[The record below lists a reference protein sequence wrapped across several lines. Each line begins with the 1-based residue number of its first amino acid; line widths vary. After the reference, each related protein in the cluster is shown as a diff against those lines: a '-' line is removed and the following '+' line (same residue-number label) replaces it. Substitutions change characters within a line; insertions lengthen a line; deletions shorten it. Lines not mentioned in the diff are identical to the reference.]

1 MSWMPEKVCNESY
14 TARMGD
20 KMYTLREM
28 IQKLKYYKKLKL
40 LTVQQFNT
48 LRKQAVSG
56 DIDGAERQFQKMIGR
71 VKLYD

>member
-1 MSWMPEKVCNESY
+1 MPEKVCNESY

>member
-1 MSWMPEKVCNESY
+1 MHGKVCKESY

-20 KMYTLREM
+20 KMYTLREI
-28 IQKLKYYKKLKL
+28 IQKFRYYRKLKL
-40 LTVQQFNT
+40 LTVQQFKT
-48 LRKQAVSG
+48 LRKQACSG

>member
-1 MSWMPEKVCNESY
+1 MHGKVCKEFY

-20 KMYTLREM
+20 KMYTLREI
-28 IQKLKYYKKLKL
+28 IQKFRYYRKLKL
-40 LTVQQFNT
+40 LTVQQFKT
-48 LRKQAVSG
+48 LRKQACSG

>member
-1 MSWMPEKVCNESY
+1 MPEKDYRKFY
-14 TARMGD
+14 TERMGD

-28 IQKLKYYKKLKL
+28 IQKFRYYRKLNM
-40 LTVQQFNT
+40 LTVQQFKA
-48 LRKQAVSG
+48 LRKQACSG

>member
-1 MSWMPEKVCNESY
+1 
-14 TARMGD
+14 
-20 KMYTLREM
+20 MYTLREM
-28 IQKLKYYKKLKL
+28 IQKFRYYKKLKL
-40 LTVQQFNT
+40 LTAHQFRI